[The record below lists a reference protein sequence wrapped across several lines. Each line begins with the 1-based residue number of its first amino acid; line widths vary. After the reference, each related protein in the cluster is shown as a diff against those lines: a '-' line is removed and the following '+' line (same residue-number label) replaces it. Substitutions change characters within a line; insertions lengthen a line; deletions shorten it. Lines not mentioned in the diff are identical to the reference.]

1 MSKRKT
7 IFKTF
12 SVILSLLILLAVTP
26 LGVSAT
32 VTTQMMPDA
41 VTGDVIVGNEIAG
54 ATSLEDLSYENEPV
68 KVLNGTSWVNV
79 TPSDNE
85 AIQSQVDYSL
95 NTTVTDNGDGTCTM
109 ELYDYPVKF
118 INAVGE
124 VEDISLEIASASNGS
139 YKTKANDIQIVFP
152 KKISDGISLSGKGV
166 SVKLKPFVSTG
177 LSSNVSS
184 TINTTHITVDATVT
198 KLDNETVSYYYDN
211 KTTLEYSLT
220 YTGFKEDIVVSEYT
234 GQTEYTFLLETGGLT
249 LTKIDESYYLTD
261 ENGEIKATLGDII
274 IFTAD
279 ERNNALG
286 SMTHIT
292 VRENQQYLITIH
304 IDAEYLRDEKTVY
317 PIRIDP
323 TIEITYDNNG
333 TGAIH
338 DVTVNSTAGSSGS
351 SGSVYVGKRN
361 TYGISR
367 TLMKFPGLNLS
378 AIPSNSTINSAYIE
392 IRDLLCETTSMTVN
406 AAMFVGYEWNE
417 STANWDNTQP
427 HIYTRINSG
436 SINVS
441 YSNGASLSQ
450 KHRYSINITQAIRL
464 WKSGLFS
471 QSKGII
477 LKADDSVENGSS
489 ELYKTFASYNRA
501 SNKPSLKINYT
512 SNVTHTAYG
521 WLGFVNSAVVNGWVW
536 CSDHQNESLDVVL
549 IPTNTA
555 TNESWFSIGPANIYR
570 SDVQDA
576 GYGTG
581 NYGFSCAMNDWTAFP
596 PGTYSVA
603 AVAILPSGQ
612 TYTLHASPKTYVHS
626 LIRLNKTELSLDI
639 GQTATL
645 TASAV
650 SDSVSLD
657 NLVWS
662 SSDTSV
668 ATVNGNG
675 KVTAVR
681 GGTSLITVTDGSSSA
696 SCTVKVLKRAI
707 IIVPGVMGTELKL
720 AADTYLLSAGTKVW
734 PPYEEGDNLQNLIV
748 IDNTLN
754 KLMSLK
760 CDDDGNSV
768 NNLVVNNVDNYGAFD
783 TYKELYVTLQQEFG
797 NVRDIVFFGYDWRQ
811 PNDVSGQLL
820 KNKIVQYD
828 SVIVIAHS
836 MGGLV
841 TSHMLT
847 DPVANTY
854 VEKVITLG
862 TPYLGSLEM
871 LPILSHGHYDYID
884 TALEDLWSPIASV
897 AKESLLYPML
907 QDIAVNI
914 PSMYELLPTEKYF
927 SLDNRYYY
935 SIEGTDI
942 CTTFEMTRYFL
953 PCARDKQVNGLFNLN
968 LFDAATSNHALLWQ
982 NNSHVTQSVD
992 TYYVVGEEKA
1002 TICTYDFKYGILN
1015 NPYNT
1020 TSVTAGDGTVLS
1032 YSAAINDL
1040 YSSKT
1045 YFVNANH
1052 NSLVDAGNILD
1063 FIKNI
1068 VYGNMNLTTGMR
1080 KEPNIPL

>member
-7 IFKTF
+7 IFKTI
-12 SVILSLLILLAVTP
+12 SVILSLLIMLAVTP

-32 VTTQMMPDA
+32 VTTQMTPDV
-41 VTGDVIVGNEIAG
+41 VTADVVVGNGVAG
-54 ATSLEDLSYENEPV
+54 ATSLEDLPYENEPV

-79 TPSDNE
+79 TPSDDG
-85 AIQSQVDYSL
+85 AVQSQTDYSL
-95 NTTVTDNGDGTCTM
+95 NTIITDNGDGTCTM

-118 INAVGE
+118 INEVGE
-124 VEDISLEIASASNGS
+124 VQDISLEIASASNGS
-139 YKTKANDIQIVFP
+139 YKTKANDIQTVFP

-184 TINTTHITVDATVT
+184 TINTTHMTVDTTVT

-234 GQTEYTFLLETGGLT
+234 GQTEYTFLLETGGLA

-286 SMTHIT
+286 SMSHIT

-333 TGAIH
+333 AGAIQ

-351 SGSVYVGKRN
+351 SGSIYVGKRN

-378 AIPSNSTINSAYIE
+378 AIPSNCTIDSAYIE
-392 IRDLLCETTSMTVN
+392 IRDLLCQTTSMTVN
-406 AAMFVGYEWNE
+406 ASMFVGYEWNE

-427 HIYTRINSG
+427 HIYTPIKSG

-464 WKSGLFS
+464 WKSGLV
-471 QSKGII
+471 QQARGII

-536 CSDHQNESLDVVL
+536 CSDHPNESLDVVL
-549 IPTNTA
+549 TPTNTA
-555 TNESWFSIGPANIYR
+555 TNQSWFSVGPANIYR

-576 GYGTG
+576 GFGTG

-596 PGTYSVA
+596 PGTYSVS

-612 TYTLHASPKTYVHS
+612 TYTLHASPKTYTHS
-626 LIRLNKTELSLDI
+626 LIRLNKAELSLYA
-639 GQTATL
+639 GSTETL
-645 TASAV
+645 VASAV

-662 SSDTSV
+662 SSDTNV
-668 ATVNGNG
+668 VTVDSSG
-675 KVTAVR
+675 KVTAVSI
-681 GGTSLITVTDGSSSA
+681 GSATITVQCDSFNRAFCQIYVTNYRFGLTVQNAYPYVCEMGDKNYASFGVYADNLVEKLRQKMSLRFDYRGTDSCPSDLKNKNYFSSA
-696 SCTVKVLKRAI
+696 SSRFNIDDVDLMIFTGHGYAKNRCQ
-707 IIVPGVMGTELKL
+707 TEGLFE
-720 AADTYLLSAGTKVW
+720 Y
-734 PPYEEGDNLQNLIV
+734 N
-748 IDNTLN
+748 
-754 KLMSLK
+754 SLH
-760 CDDDGNSV
+760 
-768 NNLVVNNVDNYGAFD
+768 
-783 TYKELYVTLQQEFG
+783 FG
-797 NVRDIVFFGYDWRQ
+797 NFDNGSPHIMGNGTDSRANFTTQDALHFGQNTSTKWLVAYTCNFLNVRQGD
-811 PNDVSGQLL
+811 PNVMHLL
-820 KNKIVQYD
+820 DNGGRLI
-828 SVIVIAHS
+828 
-836 MGGLV
+836 MGLS
-841 TSHMLT
+841 TKS
-847 DPVANTY
+847 Y
-854 VEKVITLG
+854 V
-862 TPYLGSLEM
+862 
-871 LPILSHGHYDYID
+871 
-884 TALEDLWSPIASV
+884 V
-897 AKESLLYPML
+897 AKEGADFGKLLLDGETFRDAFFQAADENQEIMSNSKKIYSML
-907 QDIAVNI
+907 
-914 PSMYELLPTEKYF
+914 
-927 SLDNRYYY
+927 YYGPDE
-935 SIEGTDI
+935 EGTLNDTI
-942 CTTFEMTRYFL
+942 TQPLENIERTETKIIHHYVNMSSTHGFEEY
-953 PCARDKQVNGLFNLN
+953 
-968 LFDAATSNHALLWQ
+968 
-982 NNSHVTQSVD
+982 
-992 TYYVVGEEKA
+992 
-1002 TICTYDFKYGILN
+1002 
-1015 NPYNT
+1015 
-1020 TSVTAGDGTVLS
+1020 
-1032 YSAAINDL
+1032 
-1040 YSSKT
+1040 
-1045 YFVNANH
+1045 
-1052 NSLVDAGNILD
+1052 
-1063 FIKNI
+1063 
-1068 VYGNMNLTTGMR
+1068 
-1080 KEPNIPL
+1080 